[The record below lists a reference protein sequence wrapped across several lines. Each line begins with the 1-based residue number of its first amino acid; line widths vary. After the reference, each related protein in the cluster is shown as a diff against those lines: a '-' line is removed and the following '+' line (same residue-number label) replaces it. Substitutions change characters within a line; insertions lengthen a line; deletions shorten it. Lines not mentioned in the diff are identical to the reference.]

1 MNGIQVDK
9 NIDSVYEFV
18 FRTAA
23 EGFLLVGEDG
33 FCAKLNPAA
42 TAMLQIKAED
52 IVGKAPKV
60 AFRQHPSLVRLLRS
74 TGLTKLDVILPQDRI
89 AQGICQ
95 ELPDGSKVVILNDI
109 TEQREL
115 ESRREALVKAI
126 SHDLR
131 NPLSAVNGY
140 ADLITKYGDL
150 NEKQVRFV
158 TRIEQ
163 TCSKLWEVT
172 ESLVNLAWIEAGM
185 PLQYVPFE
193 LGSLIR
199 QVATDLAVEAQ
210 QKSIRLVISIQ
221 DPIPDIMGD
230 PHRIKQSI
238 AHIVENAIRYSGS
251 MLNVG
256 IHAWQQHQKVFCS
269 VTDRGYGIAE
279 DDADKIW
286 DRMWR
291 SSDEQVRG
299 IPGGG
304 VGLTYTKTVIER
316 HGGSIWVDS
325 KFNEG
330 STFTFVLPLVH
341 ER

>member
-1 MNGIQVDK
+1 MSGIQVNK
-9 NIDSVYEFV
+9 NLNSVYEFV
-18 FRTAA
+18 LRTAA
-23 EGFLLVGEDG
+23 EGVLLVGEDG
-33 FCAKLNPAA
+33 LCAMLNPAA
-42 TAMLQIKAED
+42 AAMLQIASED
-52 IVGKAPKV
+52 VLGQTPKTV
-60 AFRQHPSLVRLLRS
+60 FRQNPSLVRLLRS
-74 TGLTKLDVILPQDRI
+74 QGLTKQDVILPMERI

-95 ELPDGSKVVILNDI
+95 DLPDGSKVVILNDI

-131 NPLSAVNGY
+131 NPLSALNGY
-140 ADLITKYGDL
+140 ADLVSKFGDL
-150 NEKQVRFV
+150 NDKQARFI

-163 TCSKLWEVT
+163 TCTKLWEVT

-193 LGSLIR
+193 LAGLIR
-199 QVATDLAVEAQ
+199 QVAGDLAIEAQ
-210 QKSIRLVISIQ
+210 QKNIKIVISIQ
-221 DPIPDIMGD
+221 DTVPEIMGD
-230 PHRIKQSI
+230 PTRIKQAI
-238 AHIVENAIRYSGS
+238 VHIVENSIRYSDS
-251 MLNVG
+251 MMNVG

-269 VTDRGYGIAE
+269 VTDRGFGIANE
-279 DDADKIW
+279 ELDQIW

-291 SSDEQVRG
+291 STDERVRN

-316 HGGSIWVDS
+316 HGGNIWVDS
-325 KFNEG
+325 RFDEG
-330 STFTFVLPLVH
+330 STFTFVLPLVQ